1 MFLLFVPIIVT
12 IIFYV
17 FYTNLLKKVNGETL
31 FCDLGFIYCS
41 LLVLYTV
48 IPGLVLIYGATKPG
62 DPIAVMLDTMSIT
75 ANDLS
80 IHLWRHFFFL
90 FCFSC
95 GYLFFRGKEKF
106 NCIEIKSSVHFS
118 IVFLI
123 ITIVICLF
131 FLSVLSAPVV
141 TYYDNYTRYDH
152 LSVPIRKIV
161 SVLIRFKGGFYVIL
175 ITLFFLN
182 YKKYKFYI
190 VISVLLICIYELLYS
205 HGSRINIFIILLQF
219 FFLYSYFVQV
229 LSLKKL
235 ISYALILLTF
245 FSIIEIIRLLDG
257 NVESTKEVISEDG
270 IKPPGELGAL
280 FITSFHLYSEREKG
294 TLPKREW
301 QMFFYDV
308 ISPFSFNSDT
318 SLNPMYW
325 YANYYFP
332 ESIVPPFTI
341 GPIAESAIWGG
352 EIDLFFRG
360 LINGIYFAFIVKWF
374 LKRRKKW
381 WAIATYAFLFSY
393 SVITLKYSVFFYLT
407 PLFKDLLPTLL
418 LVAILIKLFKYNEN
432 EIMKIEGE
440 NQII

>member
-1 MFLLFVPIIVT
+1 MFLLFVPIFVT

-17 FYTNLLKKVNGETL
+17 FYASLLKKVNGETL

-48 IPGLVLIYGATKPG
+48 IPGLVLVYGLTKPG

-75 ANDLS
+75 ATDLS
-80 IHLWRHFFFL
+80 IHLWRHFLFL
-90 FCFSC
+90 FCFSV
-95 GYLFFRGKEKF
+95 GYIFFRGKEKF
-106 NCIEIKSSVHFS
+106 KYLEIKRSMHFS
-118 IVFLI
+118 IVTLI
-123 ITIVICLF
+123 VTIVICLF
-131 FLSVLSAPVV
+131 FLSVLSAPVE

-152 LSVPIRKIV
+152 LAVPIRKIV

-175 ITLFFLN
+175 ISLLFLN
-182 YKKYKFYI
+182 YKKYKLLI
-190 VISVLLICIYELLYS
+190 LISVIFICIYELLYS
-205 HGSRINIFIILLQF
+205 HGSRINIFIILLQV
-219 FFLYSYFVQV
+219 FFLYNYIVQV
-229 LSLKKL
+229 ISFKKL
-235 ISYALILLTF
+235 ITYAFVLLAF
-245 FSIIEIIRLLDG
+245 FSIVEIIRLLDG
-257 NVESTKEVISEDG
+257 SVENTKEVLSDEG

-280 FITSFHLYSEREKG
+280 FITSFHLYSERKKG
-294 TLPKREW
+294 TLPKAEW
-301 QMFFYDV
+301 PMFFYDV

-325 YANYYFP
+325 YAKHYFP

-360 LINGIYFAFIVKWF
+360 LINGAYFAFIVKWF
-374 LKRRKKW
+374 LRRRNKW

-407 PLFKDLLPTLL
+407 PVFKDLMPTLF
-418 LVAILIKLFKYNEN
+418 LVAILIKLFSRDQNEKL
-432 EIMKIEGE
+432 EIKIG
-440 NQII
+440 N

>member
-1 MFLLFVPIIVT
+1 MFLLFVPIFAT

-17 FYTNLLKKVNGETL
+17 FYTILLKKVNGETL

-48 IPGLVLIYGATKPG
+48 IPGLVLVYGLTKPG
-62 DPIAVMLDTMSIT
+62 DPITVMLDTMTIT
-75 ANDLS
+75 ATDLS
-80 IHLWRHFFFL
+80 IHLWRHFLFL
-90 FCFSC
+90 FCFSV
-95 GYLFFRGKEKF
+95 GYFFFRGKEKF
-106 NCIEIKSSVHFS
+106 KPLEIKRSMHFS

-131 FLSVLSAPVV
+131 FLSVLSAPVE

-152 LSVPIRKIV
+152 LSVPVRKIV

-175 ITLFFLN
+175 ITLLFLKYN
-182 YKKYKFYI
+182 KYKFYI
-190 VISVLLICIYELLYS
+190 LISVPLICIYELLYS
-205 HGSRINIFIILLQF
+205 HGSRINIFIVLLQV
-219 FFLYSYFVQV
+219 FFLYNYFVQV
-229 LSLKKL
+229 LSVKKL
-235 ISYALILLTF
+235 LGYAFILLTF
-245 FSIIEIIRLLDG
+245 FSVIEIIRLLDG
-257 NVESTKEVISEDG
+257 NVENTKEVISDDG

-280 FITSFHLYSEREKG
+280 FITSFHLYSERKNG

-301 QMFFYDV
+301 QMFFYDI

-360 LINGIYFAFIVKWF
+360 LINGAYFAFIVKWF
-374 LKRRKKW
+374 LKRRDKW
-381 WAIATYAFLFSY
+381 WGIATYAFLFSY

-407 PLFKDLLPTLL
+407 PIFKDLLPTLV
-418 LVAILIKLFKYNEN
+418 LVGILIKSFSYDQNESL
-432 EIMKIEGE
+432 KIK
-440 NQII
+440 